1 MTHHRK
7 DKSHLV
13 YILDKALD
21 SAFKGMVMSFP
32 VHGDSHDILQWFE
45 ELRLMIVE
53 IVKRMKVSE
62 EPKYKD
68 LSIEKK
74 VETIVKMA
82 EEQVKKIIKAK
93 KRTGDAD
100 VILEMN
106 LPPAPLAPES
116 SEASDET

>member
-1 MTHHRK
+1 MTHPDK
-7 DKSHLV
+7 AKSHLI

-21 SAFKGMVMSFP
+21 AVFKDRVMRFP
-32 VHGDSHDILQWFE
+32 VHGDSYEIIQWFE
-45 ELRLMIVE
+45 ELRLMIIE
-53 IVKRMKVSE
+53 TVKRMKVSE

-82 EEQVKKIIKAK
+82 EEQVKKIMKA
-93 KRTGDAD
+93 RMRREGAD
-100 VILEMN
+100 SILSLEV
-106 LPPAPLAPES
+106 PPAPLPPES